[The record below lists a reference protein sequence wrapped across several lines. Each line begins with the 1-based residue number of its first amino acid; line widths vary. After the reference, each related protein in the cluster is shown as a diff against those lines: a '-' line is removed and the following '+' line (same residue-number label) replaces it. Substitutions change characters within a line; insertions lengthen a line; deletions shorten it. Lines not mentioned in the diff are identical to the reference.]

1 MEIQKL
7 YEWIRIVKKE
17 ISKLIEKSDKNI
29 VILIAWGSASGK
41 TSLIAKRIL
50 NKYKNK
56 AILLSMDNYYI
67 WADYVKKNNITF
79 DEPKALDLEL
89 FKSDLSKL
97 KSWKIIH
104 SPIYDFK
111 KWERTDD
118 FEKIKPN
125 KIIIVE
131 WLFALEENIAQ
142 LWDYKIFVDLWTHWR
157 VLRRIFRDIDRTWD
171 SAENILKYFSQVV
184 EPKNTEYIEPTK
196 ENADIIIEN
205 KYIPFIESRNSKIKE
220 TQIKYKIN
228 CLDFDNIAQY
238 INKLWWFYVWELIET
253 DYFLSKK
260 WESLKLSDEIMR
272 IRNVWF
278 WKYLLSY
285 RWPKVKN
292 KNYEKRYWINFF
304 IDFEILEAFKNI
316 YWDFKQVLTKKRQ
329 NYFLNWMIVS
339 LDLFE
344 NWEKYIDFRFEEW
357 KKANNEMEEFLNILE
372 LDTKKWIKKSY
383 FEIIK

>member
-1 MEIQKL
+1 MEKLKL
-7 YEWIRIVKKE
+7 YEWIIKIKKD
-17 ISKLIEKSDKNI
+17 IAKLVEKSENNI
-29 VILIAWGSASGK
+29 VILIAGGSASWK

-50 NKYKNK
+50 NKYKEK
-56 AILLSMDNYYI
+56 ALILSMDNYYI
-67 WADYVKKNNITF
+67 WAEYVKKNNLSF
-79 DEPKALDLEL
+79 DEPKALDLDL
-89 FKSDLSKL
+89 FKSHLAKL
-97 KSWKIIH
+97 KSWEKIF

-111 KWERTDD
+111 KSERSDS
-118 FEKIKPN
+118 FIEINPK

-131 WLFALEENIAQ
+131 WLFALKDNIAK
-142 LWDYKIFVDLWTHWR
+142 LWDYKIFIDLWTHWR
-157 VLRRIFRDIDRTWD
+157 VLRRIFRDIDRTWN
-171 SAENILKYFSQVV
+171 SAQNILKYFSQVV

-196 ENADIIIEN
+196 KNSDIIIEN

-220 TQIKYKIN
+220 TQLKYNIN
-228 CLDFDNIAQY
+228 NYDFNDIAQY

-260 WESLKLSDEIMR
+260 WETLKNSDEIMR

-278 WKYLLSY
+278 GKYLLSY

-304 IDFEILEAFKNI
+304 IDYEILKAFKNI
-316 YWDFKQVLTKKRQ
+316 YWDYKQVLTKKRQ
-329 NYFLNWMIVS
+329 NYFLDWMIIS

-344 NWEKYIDFRFEEW
+344 NWEKYIDFRFEESEKSNKRM
-357 KKANNEMEEFLNILE
+357 KKFLEILNIVFE
-372 LDTKKWIKKSY
+372 DWIKHSY

>member
-17 ISKLIEKSDKNI
+17 ISKLVENSEKNI

-50 NKYKNK
+50 NKYKNS

-67 WADYVKKNNITF
+67 WAEFVKKNNLTF
-79 DEPKALDLEL
+79 DEPKALDLDL
-89 FKSDLSKL
+89 FKSNLNKL

-118 FEKIKPN
+118 FEEIKPN

-171 SAENILKYFSQVV
+171 SAKNILKYFSQVV

-196 ENADIIIEN
+196 KNADIIIEN

-228 CLDFDNIAQY
+228 YLDFNDIAQY
-238 INKLWWFYVWELIET
+238 INKVWWFYVWELIET

-285 RWPKVKN
+285 RWPKVKS

-329 NYFLNWMIVS
+329 NYFLQWMIIS
-339 LDLFE
+339 LDIFE
-344 NWEKYIDFRFEEW
+344 NWEQYIDFRFEESVNAE
-357 KKANNEMEEFLNILE
+357 KKMKDFLKILKI
-372 LDTKKWIKKSY
+372 DYKKWIKKSY
-383 FEIIK
+383 FEIIN

>member
-1 MEIQKL
+1 MQKL
-7 YEWIRIVKKE
+7 YEWIRIVKNE
-17 ISKLIEKSDKNI
+17 ISELIKKSNGNI

-50 NKYKNK
+50 NKYKNES
-56 AILLSMDNYYI
+56 ILLSMDNYYI
-67 WADYVKKNNITF
+67 WADYVKKNNISF

-89 FKSDLSKL
+89 FKSDLCKL

-111 KWERTDD
+111 NWERS
-118 FEKIKPN
+118 EKFKKIEPN

-131 WLFALEENIAQ
+131 WLFALEKNISK

-171 SAENILKYFSQVV
+171 SAKNILKYFSQVV

-196 ENADIIIEN
+196 KNANIIIEN
-205 KYIPFIESRNSKIKE
+205 KYIPFVESRNSKIKE

-228 CLDFDNIAQY
+228 SLDFDYIAQY
-238 INKLWWFYVWELIET
+238 INKVWWFYVWELIET

-260 WESLKLSDEIMR
+260 WNSLKINDEIMR

-285 RWPKVKN
+285 RGPKVKS
-292 KNYEKRYWINFF
+292 KTYEKRYWINFF

-316 YWDFKQVLTKKRQ
+316 YWDYKQILTKKRQ
-329 NYFLNWMIVS
+329 NYFLKWMIIS

-357 KKANNEMEEFLNILE
+357 KKADKEIAEFLDILN
-372 LDTKKWIKKSY
+372 LDIKNWIKKSY

>member
-17 ISKLIEKSDKNI
+17 ISKLVENSDKNI
-29 VILIAWGSASGK
+29 VILIAGGSASGK

-50 NKYKNK
+50 NKYKDE
-56 AILLSMDNYYI
+56 ALLLSMDNYYI
-67 WADYVKKNNITF
+67 WAEYVKKNNLTF

-89 FKSDLSKL
+89 FKNHLEKL
-97 KSWKIIH
+97 KNWKNIN
-104 SPIYDFK
+104 STIYDFK
-111 KWERTDD
+111 TWERTDK
-118 FEKIKPN
+118 FKKIESS

-131 WLFALEENIAQ
+131 WLFALENNIAK

-157 VLRRIFRDIDRTWD
+157 VLRRIFRDVDRTWD
-171 SAENILKYFSQVV
+171 SAKNILKYFSQVV
-184 EPKNTEYIEPTK
+184 EPKNSEYIEPTK
-196 ENADIIIEN
+196 KNADIIIEN

-220 TQIKYKIN
+220 TQIKYSIN
-228 CLDFDNIAQY
+228 NLDFENISQY
-238 INKLWWFYVWELIET
+238 INKLGWFYVWELVET

-260 WESLKLSDEIMR
+260 WETLKLSDEIMR

-285 RWPKVKN
+285 RWPKVKS
-292 KNYEKRYWINFF
+292 KSYEKRYWINFF

-316 YWDFKQVLTKKRQ
+316 YWDFKQVLSKKRQ
-329 NYFLNWMIVS
+329 NYFLNWMIIS

-344 NWEKYIDFRFEEW
+344 NWEQYIDFRFEEW
-357 KKANNEMEEFLNILE
+357 INSENKMKEFLEILE
-372 LDTKKWIKKSY
+372 IDQKKWIKKSY